1 MGVGDGDGERVGG
14 VGAVGG
20 RARQEAPHHGADLA
34 LVAMACADHGLLDGV
49 GRIFGDD
56 DARKRRHEQGDPARL
71 AELERCRSVTVDES
85 LLDRGL
91 RRRKLREH
99 L

>member
-1 MGVGDGDGERVGG
+1 MGVGDGDGECVGG

-49 GRIFGDD
+49 GRISAMMIPESAGTSRAIPRAWPSLSVAEASRLTKV
-56 DARKRRHEQGDPARL
+56 ARSRPPPAQAPRAL
-71 AELERCRSVTVDES
+71 
-85 LLDRGL
+85 
-91 RRRKLREH
+91 
-99 L
+99 